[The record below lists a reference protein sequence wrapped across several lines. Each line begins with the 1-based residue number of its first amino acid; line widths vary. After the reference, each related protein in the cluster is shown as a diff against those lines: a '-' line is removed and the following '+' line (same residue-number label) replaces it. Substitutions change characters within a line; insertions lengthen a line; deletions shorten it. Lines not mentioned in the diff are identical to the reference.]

1 MYFQKGYILM
11 HYLDNVATTQ
21 VKEGP
26 ARLAMELMTQNFG
39 NPSSLH
45 SMGIAAEHALSKART
60 QVAAAIGTDARRITF
75 TSCGTEADNTAVFSC
90 ARRLAKRGKHIITTA
105 VEHPAI
111 LNPMRELENSGYDIT
126 YLPVDQNGLISLSDV
141 EAALRSDTILV
152 SVMLVNN
159 ETGAIMPVSQ
169 IKKLLIRKKSQALLH
184 TDAVQGLGKLPLNVA
199 ALGVD
204 LMSLSGHKIHA
215 PKGIGAL
222 YIRQGLTIPP
232 YLYGGGQESGLRSGT
247 ESLPLIA
254 AFGEACRDISDNLP
268 AMRRHAAE
276 LKAYLY
282 DRLAAEVPTAQ
293 TNFPND
299 ASHLANIAS
308 ISLSGAKSEVMMR
321 ILEGYEVYVSSG
333 SACSKGKKS
342 AVLTACGL
350 PDDVIDGTVRVSF
363 TDTNTKEDIDALI
376 EGLKECSQRLLAR

>member
-45 SMGIAAEHALSKART
+45 AMGIAAEHALSKART
-60 QVAAAIGTDARRITF
+60 QVAAAIGTDARRIIF

-111 LNPMRELENSGYDIT
+111 LNPMRELENNGYDIT
-126 YLPVDQNGLISLSDV
+126 YLPVDRNGLISLSDV
-141 EAALRSDTILV
+141 ETALRPDTILI

-169 IKKLLIRKKSQALLH
+169 IKKLLTRKKSQALLH
-184 TDAVQGLGKLPLNVA
+184 TDAVQGLGKLPLNVT

-204 LMSLSGHKIHA
+204 LMSISGHKIHA

-247 ESLPLIA
+247 ESVPLIA

-268 AMRRHAAE
+268 TMRRHAAE

-282 DRLAAEVPTAQ
+282 ERLAVEVPDAQ
-293 TNFPND
+293 PNFFND
-299 ASHLANIAS
+299 ASHIANIAS
-308 ISLSGAKSEVMMR
+308 ISLPGAKSEVMMR

-350 PDDVIDGTVRVSF
+350 PDDVIDGTIRVSF
-363 TDTNTKEDIDALI
+363 TDTNTKEDIDALL
-376 EGLKECSQRLLAR
+376 EGLKECDKRLLAR